1 MLVIWKNCLEK
12 LQLNFL
18 INPVQRKKRRYLF
31 HAIGGSWY
39 VEKLGQ
45 KLPPVKK
52 SKVRKNPKRG

>member
-1 MLVIWKNCLEK
+1 MEK
-12 LQLNFL
+12 LF
-18 INPVQRKKRRYLF
+18 RKTSVKLPNKSSTKEKRRYLF